1 MQLFSF
7 FARPP
12 KRKLAKRMVFS
23 SPWAVLP
30 NSTQLLLIFKFS
42 FITFGRDDQW
52 FSILLWL
59 QKKSFK
65 VLERNLTRNDWC
77 TSKQSKSWEKIVKK
91 KNPFGHTDI
100 CIEKNFWVPR
110 SSWVVSTT
118 FKKDDFLKVVDFVT
132 LSLVMMLFSWLVVA
146 HFSRFWWWN
155 G

>member
-91 KNPFGHTDI
+91 KKSF
-100 CIEKNFWVPR
+100 R
-110 SSWVVSTT
+110 SYRHLHRT
-118 FKKDDFLKVVDFVT
+118 FEYLDLLGWFLQPLKKMTF
-132 LSLVMMLFSWLVVA
+132 
-146 HFSRFWWWN
+146 
-155 G
+155 